1 MSIHA
6 YYQCSPKSQNM
17 RLKYSSSRQLDFPAT
32 ILQAKAAGY
41 KTKVESIAHPISQF
55 GPFFC
60 MLRSRKISGERVL
73 CQHLKETG
81 LDVVS

>member
-41 KTKVESIAHPISQF
+41 KTKVESIAHLISQF

-60 MLRSRKISGERVL
+60 MLRAEGFLESEFCVSISRK
-73 CQHLKETG
+73 TG